1 MTDNEIGKMEEAAKK
16 RRERLLAMKNKMKK
30 AAKKKDQV
38 KVHEPQIKFRSYQTE
53 NEAIKENQ
61 LERIEAPDIT
71 KHIQAHLE
79 KEKEPL
85 EVDIDLYKLAPKKPD
100 WDLKRNI
107 EQKLVKLNKKTSQAI
122 SEMVREK
129 LQRSAMENNRINTR
143 EMPKNFDEASNDSE

>member
-1 MTDNEIGKMEEAAKK
+1 MTDTEIGKMEEAAKK
-16 RRERLLAMKNKMKK
+16 RRERLLAMKRKMEK
-30 AAKKKDQV
+30 AEKKKDQTEI
-38 KVHEPQIKFRSYQTE
+38 KEPQLKFRSYQSE
-53 NEAIKENQ
+53 NQIIKENQ
-61 LERIEAPDIT
+61 MERVEAPDIT
-71 KHIQAHLE
+71 EHIQVHLE

-107 EQKLVKLNKKTSQAI
+107 EKKMEKLEKKTSQAI

-143 EMPKNFDEASNDSE
+143 GMPENIDISDDSE